1 MAILSD
7 DETQREILGEL
18 KKIRMAVEPKPEPP
32 APKSEGI
39 RAEFRAFLEKRN
51 VVGLALAVIIG
62 GAVGKLV
69 SALVEDILMP
79 ILSVFIP
86 SGGWREAFI
95 AIGEDRLLYGHFVGA
110 ILDFLIIALI
120 VFAIIKQLE
129 KIGLQ

>member
-1 MAILSD
+1 M
-7 DETQREILGEL
+7 GEL

-32 APKSEGI
+32 ALKPEGF
-39 RAEFRAFLEKRN
+39 RAKFRAFLEKRN

-62 GAVGKLV
+62 GAAGKLI

-79 ILSVFIP
+79 IVSIFIP
-86 SGGWREAFI
+86 SGGWRDAFI
-95 AIGEDRLLYGHFVGA
+95 AIGGDKLMYGHFAGA

-120 VFAIIKQLE
+120 VFVIIKQLE

>member
-1 MAILSD
+1 LSN

-32 APKSEGI
+32 TSKPEGF
-39 RAEFRAFLEKRN
+39 RAEFGAFLEKRN

-62 GAVGKLV
+62 GAAGKLV

-79 ILSVFIP
+79 IVSVFIP
-86 SGGWREAFI
+86 SGGWREAFL
-95 AIGEDRLLYGHFVGA
+95 AIGDDKLLYGHFAGA

-120 VFAIIKQLE
+120 IFVIIKQLE
-129 KIGLQ
+129 KMGIS

>member
-32 APKSEGI
+32 APKPEGI
-39 RAEFRAFLEKRN
+39 RVEFRAFLEKRN

-62 GAVGKLV
+62 GAAGKLV

-86 SGGWREAFI
+86 SGGWREASI

-120 VFAIIKQLE
+120 VIAIIKQLE

>member
-1 MAILSD
+1 M
-7 DETQREILGEL
+7 GEL

-32 APKSEGI
+32 APKPEGI

-62 GAVGKLV
+62 GAAGKLV

-79 ILSVFIP
+79 IISVFMP
-86 SGGWREAFI
+86 SGGWREASI
-95 AIGEDRLLYGHFVGA
+95 AIGEDKLLYGHFAGA

-120 VFAIIKQLE
+120 VFVIIKQLE
-129 KIGLQ
+129 KFGL

>member
-1 MAILSD
+1 MSN

-32 APKSEGI
+32 ALKPEGF

-62 GAVGKLV
+62 GAAGKLI

-79 ILSVFIP
+79 IVSIFIP
-86 SGGWREAFI
+86 SGGWRDAFI
-95 AIGEDRLLYGHFVGA
+95 AIGGDKLMYGHFAGA

-120 VFAIIKQLE
+120 VFVIIKQLE

>member
-1 MAILSD
+1 VALLSD

-18 KKIRMAVEPKPEPP
+18 KKIRIAVEPKPEPP
-32 APKSEGI
+32 APKPEGI

-51 VVGLALAVIIG
+51 VVGLALAIIIG
-62 GAVGKLV
+62 GAAGKLV

-95 AIGEDRLLYGHFVGA
+95 TIGEAGFCTDISWGRSWTF
-110 ILDFLIIALI
+110 
-120 VFAIIKQLE
+120 
-129 KIGLQ
+129 

>member
-1 MAILSD
+1 MPEED
-7 DETQREILGEL
+7 VQREMLEEL
-18 KKIRMAVEPKPEPP
+18 RKIRGAVEPKPAPPPEPP
-32 APKSEGI
+32 KGF

-62 GAVGKLV
+62 GAAGKLV

-79 ILSVFIP
+79 FMSVFIP
-86 SGGWREAFI
+86 SVEWRVAFI
-95 AIGEDRLLYGHFVGA
+95 AIGDDKLMYGHFAGA

-120 VFAIIKQLE
+120 IFVIIKQLE